1 MNIIVHEMVFWLQN
15 DVNREKTELK
25 NIDEMAYFCIPI

>member
-15 DVNREKTELK
+15 DVKREYIELK
-25 NIDEMAYFCIPI
+25 NIDEMAYFCIQI